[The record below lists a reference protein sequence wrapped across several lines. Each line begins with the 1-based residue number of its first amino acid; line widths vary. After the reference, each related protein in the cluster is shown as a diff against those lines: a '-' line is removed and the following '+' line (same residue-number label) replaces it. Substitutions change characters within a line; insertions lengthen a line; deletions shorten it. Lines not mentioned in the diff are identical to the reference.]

1 MRRLTRLSLCIYPLL
16 YTLLCPSLIVSF
28 GCEERPQR
36 SQQDQPIIDGGLDT
50 SAPQELD
57 LSLFEGEETR
67 DAESIIADSSLA
79 DMEIIA
85 DLEIIADIGL
95 QDLSLSPDMESLD
108 HSLPCDPCV
117 EGYEQGEQ
125 CRCLDID
132 ECDLAEQDQSPLCPE
147 SDCINHNGG
156 YHCFSDLDEDG
167 VDDWSDNC
175 LDVINPEQGDL
186 DRDGEGDL
194 CDADRDG
201 DLSYGDS
208 DCDDLDPSLG
218 ARLEDAECDGALDR
232 LSVRSHLSVGWRH
245 SCAIRD
251 DGSLTCWGGS
261 PRIQE
266 QEMNRYPALQVPT
279 DLEGELIYDWI
290 NLSAGYAYT
299 CGIRLGGILT
309 CWGDNRHQQSSPP
322 VNANGEPYRDWVK
335 VSTGGASESFT
346 CGLHADGTIQCW
358 GADQHE
364 QLTPPTDNEGGEA
377 LELWV
382 DLSSGYQHSCGL
394 LADGAIRCWGSDQFG
409 QSTPPTENELGSIIN
424 EGAEGLEGPWV
435 AVGAGYAHSCGLRAG
450 GSIYCWGIN
459 SDQQSTPTNWD
470 ELGNPRF
477 WQGISV
483 GGFHGCGIDA
493 HRSAHCWGSNY
504 TGQSRLPIELFGD
517 PYQDWVEVVA
527 GRYHS
532 CGIRESGEV
541 TCWGWN
547 DLGQSTPP
555 ADLRAR
561 KPPRQDNCRD
571 LFNPSQ
577 SDMDNDGLGDS
588 CDSDPDG
595 DGLLSE
601 IEEMWGLDPMNA
613 DSDSDGLS
621 DGVEFGCDQQENDT
635 WNCPDDA
642 RQSSPNQAI
651 DALAADSD
659 QDQILDRDD
668 NCPVIDNFNQ
678 ADLDG
683 DDLGDVCDQDQD
695 GDGALDSEDCLPRD
709 PTLSW
714 RS

>member
-1 MRRLTRLSLCIYPLL
+1 M
-16 YTLLCPSLIVSF
+16 
-28 GCEERPQR
+28 
-36 SQQDQPIIDGGLDT
+36 
-50 SAPQELD
+50 
-57 LSLFEGEETR
+57 
-67 DAESIIADSSLA
+67 
-79 DMEIIA
+79 
-85 DLEIIADIGL
+85 
-95 QDLSLSPDMESLD
+95 
-108 HSLPCDPCV
+108 
-117 EGYEQGEQ
+117 
-125 CRCLDID
+125 
-132 ECDLAEQDQSPLCPE
+132 
-147 SDCINHNGG
+147 
-156 YHCFSDLDEDG
+156 
-167 VDDWSDNC
+167 
-175 LDVINPEQGDL
+175 
-186 DRDGEGDL
+186 
-194 CDADRDG
+194 
-201 DLSYGDS
+201 
-208 DCDDLDPSLG
+208 
-218 ARLEDAECDGALDR
+218 
-232 LSVRSHLSVGWRH
+232 
-245 SCAIRD
+245 
-251 DGSLTCWGGS
+251 
-261 PRIQE
+261 
-266 QEMNRYPALQVPT
+266 
-279 DLEGELIYDWI
+279 
-290 NLSAGYAYT
+290 
-299 CGIRLGGILT
+299 
-309 CWGDNRHQQSSPP
+309 
-322 VNANGEPYRDWVK
+322 
-335 VSTGGASESFT
+335 
-346 CGLHADGTIQCW
+346 
-358 GADQHE
+358 
-364 QLTPPTDNEGGEA
+364 
-377 LELWV
+377 
-382 DLSSGYQHSCGL
+382 
-394 LADGAIRCWGSDQFG
+394 ADGAIRCWGSDQFG

-709 PTLSW
+709 PHSELAKFRFRLRW
-714 RS
+714 MAQ